1 MGDEKNNIMR
11 DAGIVAFGIL
21 LAVIMAKTGAVND
34 ILMSAS
40 GLRFL
45 GSFIAGLFFVS
56 IFTAVPAAVVLAEL
70 AGTGSAFEV
79 ALIGSLGALAGDM
92 LILRFV
98 ERSLLRDLRYVIKRI
113 RGDTLVSVFHLKLFS
128 WIVPLAGAIILASPL
143 PDEIGIAM
151 M

>member
-1 MGDEKNNIMR
+1 
-11 DAGIVAFGIL
+11 
-21 LAVIMAKTGAVND
+21 
-34 ILMSAS
+34 
-40 GLRFL
+40 
-45 GSFIAGLFFVS
+45 
-56 IFTAVPAAVVLAEL
+56 
-70 AGTGSAFEV
+70 
-79 ALIGSLGALAGDM
+79 M

-151 M
+151 MGFSHIKPSIFIPLSFFLNFLGILFIIFVAKEL